1 MDATRIAGADSMST
15 RPIHLALDVDGVFA
29 DFNAAFRK
37 KLIDLTGVDKFQDQP
52 ATTWHYA
59 TEQFG
64 YDREDVRRVWRQ
76 IHDSP
81 NFWLDI
87 NPRPGA
93 IQFFNELRRREG
105 MTFDYTFITS
115 RRGFRAK
122 RQTQHWLGMHGIDHP
137 TVILTADKADVYA
150 VLKITH
156 VLDDAPWNVQ
166 AALDLGLDA
175 YLVEA
180 PYNAED
186 RASLM
191 AQGAVTLSN
200 LADFWEY
207 LDGTAQEAA

>member
-1 MDATRIAGADSMST
+1 MST
-15 RPIHLALDVDGVFA
+15 RPIHLGLDIDGVFA

-37 KLIDLTGVDKFQDQP
+37 KLIDLTGVDKFQNQP

-64 YDREDVRRVWRQ
+64 YDREDVRRVWRH
-76 IHDSP
+76 INDSP

-93 IQFFNELRRREG
+93 IRFFTELRRREG

-137 TVILTADKADVYA
+137 TVILTADKFDVYDA
-150 VLKITH
+150 LKITH
-156 VLDDAPWNVQ
+156 VIDDATWNVQ
-166 AALDLGLDA
+166 AALDLGLEA